1 MCVLYFAILTCTGIM
16 VTDNNMAGQP
26 GSALTAVHTTT
37 NKRTKT
43 MHANEITH
51 SKKTL
56 THKKV

>member
-1 MCVLYFAILTCTGIM
+1 M